1 MKKIAVLGMGIF
13 GTALA
18 LTANRSGS
26 QVLGWARNKDVVED
40 INQKHVNTRYLPDL
54 ILPPSIKATSN
65 ISELFSFADIILLCV
80 SAQAT
85 REVLQQIKPFVKPDT
100 IIVLCAKGIEAESGK
115 LLSEVANEEIPH
127 VQLVVLSGPGFAVEI
142 AKCKM
147 ASVTIAGTKESQ
159 ALQVRDALAT
169 PYFRPYTTT
178 DIISPQIGGSVKN
191 VIAIASG
198 VIEGAGF
205 GDSAR
210 AALITRGLH
219 EMGVLSRALH
229 GLPETMMGMSGL
241 GDLVLTANC
250 MQSRNF
256 NFGYEI
262 GINGHAQDII
272 KNNTKTVEGIA
283 TAKAV
288 IKRAHA
294 VSIEM
299 PICETVN
306 KVLFENFPLDLAMK
320 ELLQRPFRTEGL

>member
-1 MKKIAVLGMGIF
+1 MKVGVIGAGAW

-18 LTANRSGS
+18 ITAYRANNTVR
-26 QVLGWARNKDVVED
+26 LWAREENVVAQ
-40 INQKHVNTRYLPDL
+40 INADHQNIFLPDV
-54 ILPPSIKATSN
+54 ILPPEIVATTDLQSL
-65 ISELFSFADIILLCV
+65 IEWADVVLLV
-80 SAQAT
+80 SPAQFT
-85 REVLQQIKPFVKPDT
+85 RSMLETIKPFWRPE
-100 IIVLCAKGIEAESGK
+100 IPLVLCAKGIEAESGK

-262 GINGHAQDII
+262 GVNGHAQDII